1 MLLIYR
7 PVTSAQI
14 VHLENYK
21 LYRKDRESGI
31 MVVVCCLTFT
41 FIIAYPLLI
50 VNLYLT
56 WESKSLCDV
65 WLLLTELIH
74 FWLVSYTDLQ
84 ILL

>member
-1 MLLIYR
+1 
-7 PVTSAQI
+7 
-14 VHLENYK
+14 
-21 LYRKDRESGI
+21 

-56 WESKSLCDV
+56 WESKSLCGV
-65 WLLLTELIH
+65 WLLLTELIY